1 MLYMVTCNINIPQML
16 AYIPA
21 PWILWYIYNI
31 MMFNIIK
38 IMIYKNLYLFRNLMM
53 RRAQPSRGHRG
64 TGTISGL
71 RHAARE
77 ADVGKTGTAGWRGVR
92 ERMRKDIGKT

>member
-1 MLYMVTCNINIPQML
+1 
-16 AYIPA
+16 
-21 PWILWYIYNI
+21 
-31 MMFNIIK
+31 
-38 IMIYKNLYLFRNLMM
+38 MM